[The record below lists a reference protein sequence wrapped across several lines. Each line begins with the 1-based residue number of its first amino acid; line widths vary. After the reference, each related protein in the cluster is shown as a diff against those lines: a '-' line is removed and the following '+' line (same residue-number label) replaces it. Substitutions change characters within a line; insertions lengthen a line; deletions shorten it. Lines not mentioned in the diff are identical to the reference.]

1 MREQVYFSHG
11 NGFPALCYKQFLD
24 CLAVRFDCIYL
35 DKIGHNDKFPVSD
48 NWQTLVDELILSI
61 KAQASEPVIAIGHS
75 LGGVLNLLAA
85 IKEPALFKSLI
96 LLDSPLIGRF
106 KSSLVRFSKM
116 LGMIDRITPAYQTKG
131 RRERWDNRE
140 EVLSYLHSK
149 KLFKFFTKVCL
160 DDYIEYGLKFDE
172 SGYSL
177 RFDPRVEYEIFRTI
191 PHTLSH
197 YEHQLKTPAALI
209 LGTQSKVV
217 DRYDLH
223 YMKKYFGIIQAET
236 EGTHMFPMEH
246 PLQVARLI
254 FSILDGL

>member
-149 KLFKFFTKVCL
+149 K
-160 DDYIEYGLKFDE
+160 
-172 SGYSL
+172 S
-177 RFDPRVEYEIFRTI
+177 R
-191 PHTLSH
+191 
-197 YEHQLKTPAALI
+197 
-209 LGTQSKVV
+209 
-217 DRYDLH
+217 
-223 YMKKYFGIIQAET
+223 GI
-236 EGTHMFPMEH
+236 
-246 PLQVARLI
+246 
-254 FSILDGL
+254 